1 MTAAT
6 FSFIGVTT
14 GQSSMVRIFPRWMA
28 RLGRPEVVLEGI
40 DLPLHAPPAAYRAVV
55 ERIRSDPA
63 SVGGLVTTHKI
74 DLFEACRDR
83 FDRLDPLALELGEV
97 SAIANGPA
105 GLTGYATD
113 PIAAGASLDALLGE
127 GYFRRTGGG
136 VLLLGAGGAAAA
148 IVLDLIGHRAAD
160 PPGRVT
166 VVNRSRPRLDR
177 LRAIVE
183 RRATEVAF
191 DYRCTDDPRAND
203 LLLERL
209 PPGTLVVNATGM
221 GKDRP
226 GSPLTD
232 AARFPLGAVAW
243 ELNYRGELAFLRQ
256 ARGQPPDRRVRVED
270 GWDYFVRGW
279 SEVIARVLGVDIT
292 PDVLDDL
299 ASLAGDDGAIRPA
312 LDGTGESRHP

>member
-6 FSFIGVTT
+6 FSFVGVTT
-14 GQSSMVRIFPRWMA
+14 GQSSMVGIFPRWMA
-28 RLGRPEVVLEGI
+28 RLGHPEIVLEGI
-40 DLPLHAPPAAYRAVV
+40 DLSLHAPPAAYRAVV
-55 ERIRSDPA
+55 ERIRSNPA
-63 SVGGLVTTHKI
+63 SIGGLVTTHKI
-74 DLFEACRDR
+74 DLLEACRDL
-83 FDRLDPLALELGEV
+83 FDRLDSFALELGEV
-97 SAIANGPA
+97 SAIAKGPA

-113 PIAAGASLDALLGE
+113 PLAAGSSLDALLGDSHFGE
-127 GYFRRTGGG
+127 TGGE

-148 IVLDLIGHRAAD
+148 IVLHLIRHRAAD
-160 PPGRVT
+160 PPSRVT
-166 VVNRSRPRLDR
+166 VVNRSQPRLDR

-183 RRATEVAF
+183 RQATDLVF
-191 DYRCTDDPRAND
+191 DFRCTEDPRAND

-232 AARFPLGAVAW
+232 AARFPVEAVAW

-256 ARGQPPDRRVRVED
+256 ARSQPPDRGVRVED
-270 GWDYFVRGW
+270 GWGYFVRGW
-279 SEVIARVLGVDIT
+279 SEVVARVLDVDIT

-299 ASLAGDDGAIRPA
+299 ATLAGDRGAIRPA
-312 LDGTGESRHP
+312 LDGTRESRHP